1 MELDNINTY
10 DIGYIE
16 MYPEVQEEQYLIEED
31 FTYVEGWD
39 ESVQGVAAR
48 ILKEYLQGEEEETL
62 TESDVA
68 ILDNLVFAALEVVS
82 Q

>member
-16 MYPEVQEEQYLIEED
+16 MKVQEELIEES
-31 FTYVEGWD
+31 FTYVDGWD
-39 ESVQGVAAR
+39 TPVLELADR

-68 ILDNLVFAALEVVS
+68 TLDNLVFAALEVVS